1 MTRVLV
7 VEDEPRLARSLRVG
21 LTDESYLVDVAA
33 DGEEALWFASSGHH
47 DVVVLDLR
55 LPRLGG
61 LEVCRRLRA
70 KGSAVPILMLTA
82 CDATGDIVAGL
93 DAGGDDYMTKPFELA
108 ELLARLR
115 ALLRRGSRGSSAL
128 LRVAGLEVD
137 TAARTAKHDGSALAL
152 TNMEYRLL
160 EFLMLRAGSV
170 QSRARIAAALWSDE
184 TGPDSNV
191 IEVLVSG
198 LRRKL
203 QGGSARD
210 LLQTRRGVGY
220 VLAEAEA

>member
-7 VEDEPRLARSLRVG
+7 VEDEPHLQRSLRVG
-21 LTDESYLVDVAA
+21 LGDEDYIVDIAG
-33 DGEEALWFASSGHH
+33 DGEEALWYLAADHH
-47 DVVVLDLR
+47 DAVVLDLR
-55 LPRLGG
+55 LPKLGG

-70 KGSAVPILMLTA
+70 NGATVPILMLTA
-82 CDATGDIVAGL
+82 CDTTADIVAGL
-93 DAGGDDYMTKPFELA
+93 DAGGDDYLTKPFEFA

-115 ALLRRGSRGSSAL
+115 ALLRRGSRGESAV
-128 LRVAGLEVD
+128 LRLAGLELD
-137 TAARTAKHDGSALAL
+137 TATRTACHDGAALVL

-160 EFLMLRAGSV
+160 EFLMLRVGAV
-170 QSRARIAAALWSDE
+170 QSRDRIAAALWHDE

-191 IEVLVSG
+191 LEVLVSA

-203 QGGSARD
+203 QGGSAQQ

-220 VLAEAEA
+220 VLVEAVP

>member
-1 MTRVLV
+1 MTRVLI
-7 VEDEPRLARSLRVG
+7 VEDEPRLARSLQVG
-21 LTDESYLVDVAA
+21 LTDEAYVVDVAA
-33 DGEEALWFASSGHH
+33 DGEEALWFASSGNH
-47 DVVVLDLR
+47 DAVVLDLR
-55 LPRLGG
+55 LPKLGG

-70 KGSAVPILMLTA
+70 RGVSIPILMLTA
-82 CDATGDIVAGL
+82 CDTTDDIVAGL

-115 ALLRRGSRGSSAL
+115 ALLRRGSGGSSAV
-128 LRVAGLEVD
+128 LRVADLELD
-137 TAARTAKHDGSALAL
+137 TAMRAVRHEGRPLAL

-160 EFLMLRAGSV
+160 EFLMLHAGSV
-170 QSRARIAAALWSDE
+170 QSRDRIAAALWSDE

-191 IEVLVSG
+191 LEVLVSG

-203 QGGSARD
+203 HDGSDRQ

-220 VLAEAEA
+220 VLTEDVR